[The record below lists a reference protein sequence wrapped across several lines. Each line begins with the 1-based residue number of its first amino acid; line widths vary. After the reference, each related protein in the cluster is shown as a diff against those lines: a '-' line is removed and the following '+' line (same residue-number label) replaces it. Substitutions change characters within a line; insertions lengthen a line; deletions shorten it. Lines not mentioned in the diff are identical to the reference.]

1 MSKFNSNLLKIKLF
15 YFSLIGKIKN
25 NNHKIN
31 TSSTKLNTEKVLII
45 FPFEQTEFDVAKY
58 SFRKL
63 SLDSKNKYIFLINNV
78 FHSSTQ
84 LRGTTYGY
92 NYFKSSEKI
101 IINNDFY
108 NDNII
113 TNGVDAII
121 DLNFT
126 FNLDLAL
133 IIDKIKSNYKICLKN
148 NYSDFFFNIQFD
160 GETLESGYSRI
171 NSMLN

>member
-1 MSKFNSNLLKIKLF
+1 MLQIFIQKI
-15 YFSLIGKIKN
+15 
-25 NNHKIN
+25 
-31 TSSTKLNTEKVLII
+31 II
-45 FPFEQTEFDVAKY
+45 
-58 SFRKL
+58 
-63 SLDSKNKYIFLINNV
+63 DSKNKYIFLINNV

-84 LRGTTYGY
+84 LRETTYGY

-148 NYSDFFFNIQFD
+148 KYFDFFFNIQFD
-160 GETLESGYSRI
+160 SETLESGYTRI

>member
-1 MSKFNSNLLKIKLF
+1 MDIITLKVVK
-15 YFSLIGKIKN
+15 
-25 NNHKIN
+25 
-31 TSSTKLNTEKVLII
+31 
-45 FPFEQTEFDVAKY
+45 
-58 SFRKL
+58 
-63 SLDSKNKYIFLINNV
+63 
-78 FHSSTQ
+78 
-84 LRGTTYGY
+84 
-92 NYFKSSEKI
+92 KI

-148 NYSDFFFNIQFD
+148 NYSDFFLIFSLIVKH
-160 GETLESGYSRI
+160 
-171 NSMLN
+171 